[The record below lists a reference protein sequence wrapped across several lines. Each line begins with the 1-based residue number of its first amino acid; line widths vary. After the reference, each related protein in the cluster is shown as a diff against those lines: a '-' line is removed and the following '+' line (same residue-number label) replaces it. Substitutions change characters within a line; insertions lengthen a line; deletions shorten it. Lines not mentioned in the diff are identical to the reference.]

1 MTHIKHKTYG
11 TIYFFLQLNINNKIL
26 FPIKANRI
34 NQLHKQDR
42 RHVNQ
47 YNATRQFQMMNKEFV
62 LSRIMGK
69 MENYIDNTYC
79 KHFEEKDKTVFL
91 TKRINKNDTIIS
103 WEIGT
108 FMESEKRQMFEF
120 NKHSKKYK
128 IHKPKPYVK
137 DDKQ

>member
-1 MTHIKHKTYG
+1 
-11 TIYFFLQLNINNKIL
+11 
-26 FPIKANRI
+26 
-34 NQLHKQDR
+34 
-42 RHVNQ
+42 
-47 YNATRQFQMMNKEFV
+47 
-62 LSRIMGK
+62 

-137 DDKQ
+137 DDEEWGNTIGPKMMNIQEYVWNIITIWGLPQKLTISSTKEKMVNKKRN